1 MVLHVRGTVLP
12 EREERSLWI
21 DGGVLRED
29 PVAGAGTVADG
40 GWLVPGLVDV
50 HTHPGAERPGDPFDE
65 SVLRQH
71 LTDHAAA
78 GVLLVRAPGAAARI
92 PGWAHDAEGLP
103 RVRSAGPWLATPGR
117 FFPGWG
123 RRVSEADL
131 ARAAVEEAAAALEAT
146 QDAAAAGRP
155 PETTPGSPPA
165 AMATSA
171 AASTPA
177 APRAAPPPGTA
188 PVSGWCKIIGDWAW
202 DEPPVPLAVLRD
214 VTSAVHAIG
223 GKVSVHAQTAVG
235 CAHAV
240 AAGVDSLE
248 HGMHLDPGLLDQMAA
263 QGTALVPTLGAFAA
277 SAFRVRA
284 GDPGPRRDAYLAG
297 WAAMPP
303 TARAA
308 YEAGVTVLAGTDTHP
323 CGTVPQ
329 EVERLI
335 SAGLP
340 WEAAVGA
347 ASWTARAW
355 LGLPGLTDGAPADL
369 VIYDEDPVAHPDI
382 LHHPRLIIL
391 RGQILA

>member
-1 MVLHVRGTVLP
+1 MRGTVLP
-12 EREERSLWI
+12 EREERSVWI

-29 PVAGAGTVADG
+29 PAADAETVADG
-40 GWLVPGLVDV
+40 GWLMPGLVDV

-65 SVLRQH
+65 AVLRRH
-71 LTDHAAA
+71 LADHAAA
-78 GVLLVRAPGAAARI
+78 GVLLIRAPGAAARI
-92 PGWAHDAEGLP
+92 PGWAHDADGLP

-123 RRVSEADL
+123 RHVTEAEL
-131 ARAAVEEAAAALEAT
+131 AGAAVQEAAAAR
-146 QDAAAAGRP
+146 DAAAQPAGAP
-155 PETTPGSPPA
+155 PGAGQA
-165 AMATSA
+165 AG
-171 AASTPA
+171 
-177 APRAAPPPGTA
+177 PPPGASGSGPA
-188 PVSGWCKIIGDWAW
+188 PVAGWCKIIGDWAW
-202 DEPPVPLAVLRD
+202 DEPPVPLAALRE

-223 GKVSVHAQTAVG
+223 GRVSVHAQTAAG
-235 CAHAV
+235 CANAV

-263 QGTALVPTLGAFAA
+263 QGTALVPTLNAFAA
-277 SAFRVRA
+277 AAFRVRA
-284 GDPGPRRDAYLAG
+284 GDPGARRDAYLAG

-323 CGTVPQ
+323 CGTVAE

-340 WEAAVGA
+340 RAAAVGA
-347 ASWTARAW
+347 AGWTARAW

-369 VIYDEDPVAHPDI
+369 VVFDEDPVAHPDV
-382 LHHPRLIIL
+382 LHHPRRVIL
-391 RGQILA
+391 RGQILI

>member
-12 EREERSLWI
+12 EREERSVWI

-29 PVAGAGTVADG
+29 PAADAETVADG

-65 SVLRQH
+65 AVLRRH
-71 LTDHAAA
+71 LADHAAA
-78 GVLLVRAPGAAARI
+78 GVLLIRAPGAAARI
-92 PGWAHDAEGLP
+92 PGWAHDADGLP

-123 RRVSEADL
+123 RHVTEAEL
-131 ARAAVEEAAAALEAT
+131 AGAAVQEAAAAR
-146 QDAAAAGRP
+146 AAAAQAATGQAAGAQAAGPQAAGAPSAAAAP
-155 PETTPGSPPA
+155 PGTPGSGPPPA
-165 AMATSA
+165 A
-171 AASTPA
+171 
-177 APRAAPPPGTA
+177 
-188 PVSGWCKIIGDWAW
+188 GWCKIIGDWAW
-202 DEPPVPLAVLRD
+202 DEPPVPLAVLRE

-223 GKVSVHAQTAVG
+223 GRVSVHAQTAAG
-235 CAHAV
+235 CANAV

-263 QGTALVPTLGAFAA
+263 QGTALVPTLNAFAA
-277 SAFRVRA
+277 AAFGVRA

-297 WAAMPP
+297 WASMPP

-323 CGTVPQ
+323 CGTVAE

-340 WEAAVGA
+340 RAAAVGA
-347 ASWTARAW
+347 ASWTARTW

-369 VIYDEDPVAHPDI
+369 VIFDEDPVAHPDV
-382 LHHPRLIIL
+382 LHHPRRVIL
-391 RGQILA
+391 RGQILI